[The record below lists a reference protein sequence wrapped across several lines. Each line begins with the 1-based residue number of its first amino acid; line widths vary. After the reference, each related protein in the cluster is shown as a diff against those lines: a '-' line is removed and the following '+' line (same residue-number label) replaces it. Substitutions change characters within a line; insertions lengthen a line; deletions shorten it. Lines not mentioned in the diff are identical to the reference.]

1 MMNNLSDIE
10 LLNELSIRLQK
21 NQEDMDSKN
30 RLLKDL
36 ENLNSKLI
44 QSEKVKSEF
53 LSNIRNEINNPLS
66 SILGLSSLLLSGS
79 DNLTEDVSRKVQ
91 LIHEESLKLNFQL
104 RNIFTAAEIE
114 AGKLNI
120 EISRINLFEL
130 VSNVAGNFQWQASK
144 KQVRINILNQLSD
157 LQTLFYHDAEK
168 LSVILS
174 NLISNAI
181 EFSFSGGDVNI
192 IVADD
197 FIEVVDTGIGISEE
211 DHERIFDRFVQLNS
225 GSTKLYAGHGLGLAV
240 VKDLSDL
247 INSEIVLKSSLNNGS
262 SFKLNLSSFEPN
274 DLMGDSMDGNEFLF
288 SNNDDEILF

>member
-1 MMNNLSDIE
+1 M
-10 LLNELSIRLQK
+10 
-21 NQEDMDSKN
+21 
-30 RLLKDL
+30 
-36 ENLNSKLI
+36 
-44 QSEKVKSEF
+44 
-53 LSNIRNEINNPLS
+53 
-66 SILGLSSLLLSGS
+66 
-79 DNLTEDVSRKVQ
+79 
-91 LIHEESLKLNFQL
+91 
-104 RNIFTAAEIE
+104 
-114 AGKLNI
+114 
-120 EISRINLFEL
+120 